1 MISSMTDACTFL
13 SIAGYTIKI
22 HFHASLILNGKRSP
36 AEVSASMLEHNEGFI
51 LKKTP
56 ATYDFL
62 IQFVEQGSHIYHKNG
77 KGVTVDVFREVT
89 KRKIIA
95 NTHISRSHFVY
106 LLRYVINKLI
116 AHDGFVL
123 HSSANLIGGK
133 ASIYFG
139 PSGAGK
145 STIVSLLQGTFPI
158 LSDDECYIKREG
170 DTFFY
175 YQGPFL
181 EKKYN
186 YDKTYKKYHIAN
198 LFILHKSKQCV
209 IHKNDTVDRTIARLS
224 RQIWIGNKEHT
235 AEALR
240 NLTRLAA
247 HIPCAD
253 LYFPKDANLLR
264 RCISLH
270 FKVR

>member
-1 MISSMTDACTFL
+1 MFFTMEGPSTFL
-13 SIAGYTIKI
+13 SIAGYTIKLQ
-22 HFHASLILNGKRSP
+22 FHTSITVNGKRSP
-36 AEVSASMLEHNEGFI
+36 AEVRTSMLEHNEGFI
-51 LKKTP
+51 LKNPPTS
-56 ATYDFL
+56 YDFL
-62 IQFVEQGSHIYHKNG
+62 IQFVERGSHIYHKDG
-77 KGVTVDVFREVT
+77 KNVTVDVFREVT

-106 LLRYVINKLI
+106 LLRYAINKLI
-116 AHDGFVL
+116 ARDGFVL

-145 STIVSLLQGTFPI
+145 STTVSLLRDTFPI

-170 DTFFY
+170 NTFFY

-186 YDKTYKKYHIAN
+186 YDKTYKKYRIAH

-209 IHKNDTVDRTIARLS
+209 IIINDEISKVVTKLS
-224 RQIWIGNKEHT
+224 RQIWIGNKEYT
-235 AEALR
+235 TEALK
-240 NLTRLAA
+240 NLTLLATQ
-247 HIPCAD
+247 IPCAD
-253 LYFPKDANLLR
+253 LYFPKDAHLLR
-264 RCISLH
+264 RSIALH
-270 FKVR
+270 LKIR